1 MAIGFARKRELLL
14 TLLSPQA
21 LPPKL
26 RLRLRITYAKDGSGP
41 VTEQVDWTE
50 P

>member
-1 MAIGFARKRELLL
+1 M
-14 TLLSPQA
+14 QA

-26 RLRLRITYAKDGSGP
+26 RLRLRITYGKDGTTP
-41 VTEQVDWTE
+41 VTEQVDWSE